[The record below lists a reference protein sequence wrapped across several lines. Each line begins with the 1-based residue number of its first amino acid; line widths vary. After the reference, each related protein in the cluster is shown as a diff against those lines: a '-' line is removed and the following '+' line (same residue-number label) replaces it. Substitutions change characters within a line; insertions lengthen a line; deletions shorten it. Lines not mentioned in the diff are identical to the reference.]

1 MLKLVKSFLLTSKL
15 VSVDIVDFNEIITRW
30 EQLITE
36 KKEVKGCLILGEK
49 AIGYLLLQ
57 TYLIYETTFEFE
69 DAVKEDELRQLI
81 LFQWRSLFNFSI
93 VNFGTDNDFDEL
105 EVDWDPSSN
114 YWNIFHDLE
123 ISRSKK
129 LAKDERL
136 LVIHLKRGE
145 HPELEDSE
153 GDE

>member
-1 MLKLVKSFLLTSKL
+1 MK
-15 VSVDIVDFNEIITRW
+15 RP
-30 EQLITE
+30 
-36 KKEVKGCLILGEK
+36 
-49 AIGYLLLQ
+49 YLLLQ
-57 TYLIYETTFEFE
+57 TYLIYETTFE
-69 DAVKEDELRQLI
+69 DTAKEDELRELI

-93 VNFGTDNDFDEL
+93 VNFGTDDDFDEL

-136 LVIHLKRGE
+136 LVIHLTSHSSEKRAAPRIRGLRRRRIKGIVLLTYRM
-145 HPELEDSE
+145 HN
-153 GDE
+153 